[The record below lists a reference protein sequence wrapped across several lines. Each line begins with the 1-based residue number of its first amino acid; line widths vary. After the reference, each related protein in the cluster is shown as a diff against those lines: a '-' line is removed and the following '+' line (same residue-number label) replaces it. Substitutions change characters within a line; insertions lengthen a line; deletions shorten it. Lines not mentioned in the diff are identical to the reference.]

1 MFTVE
6 QGDEFELA
14 SLLKEKT
21 AGLKVSSPSTFIA
34 HFWRMYWNHTIVLYL
49 FIWPIPAFEVLLS
62 SAIYNVLVWSQ
73 YIRMDLLSRFY
84 IKNW

>member
-49 FIWPIPAFEVLLS
+49 FI
-62 SAIYNVLVWSQ
+62 
-73 YIRMDLLSRFY
+73 
-84 IKNW
+84 